1 MKIHLNS
8 KSALTLKFLL
18 LLLPTFAVSDETL
31 KLKTDPEEL
40 KEHTEEEIY
49 EELKSKK
56 WLETKYGKVFTNKI

>member
-18 LLLPTFAVSDETL
+18 LLLPTFALSDEKL